1 MKTIYTMIPWEHTL
15 PIRSIVA
22 IKRSRFMQCYQA
34 YCKDIPSPPSIAYS
48 SGSVESQHRDASTS
62 TQHSFEVRRI
72 EIIELLGWRA
82 QLKAHLLPPT
92 TIGAYHH
99 LYTLNDLRIFHF
111 IWVSHPTIR
120 LLPPS
125 KLVHHFHQT
134 NWNLRPVPW
143 KVLIKQFFAW
153 WQWWENGITK
163 MQLRYEGTDRDAQA
177 EKMLQYLMPE
187 DRN

>member
-1 MKTIYTMIPWEHTL
+1 MKTIYTMTPWEHTL

-125 KLVHHFHQT
+125 KLVHHFHRT
-134 NWNLRPVPW
+134 NWNLHPVLW
-143 KVLIKQFFAW
+143 EILHQTVLHMMTMAREWHCQNAAPV
-153 WQWWENGITK
+153 G
-163 MQLRYEGTDRDAQA
+163 RHREG
-177 EKMLQYLMPE
+177 YISS
-187 DRN
+187 